1 MFAFQVR
8 SGPRMQPAYRL
19 SRRKFLQAAI
29 VAAAAAGSGMGCA
42 AGRSPWR
49 FLTVDEARTLA
60 AICDQIIPPDEH
72 PGAAWAGVVNY
83 IDRQLCGPLRH
94 LRNSYRTGI
103 AAVDKSSR
111 VLYGANFAVLAETKQ
126 VELLRLM
133 EQGRA
138 PSEAWQQIS
147 SVGFF
152 GLLVDQTMQGFYGDP
167 RHGGNR
173 EGISWKM
180 MGIPYPPIRGR
191 LHYDV
196 NLPNVKNDVNQSQ
209 RTANASVVDSKVK

>member
-1 MFAFQVR
+1 
-8 SGPRMQPAYRL
+8 MQPAYRL

-94 LRNSYRTGI
+94 LRNSYRIRVNAVVVGAGAGGGI
-103 AAVDKSSR
+103 VAKE
-111 VLYGANFAVLAETKQ
+111 LAKP
-126 VELLRLM
+126 
-133 EQGRA
+133 G
-138 PSEAWQQIS
+138 
-147 SVGFF
+147 
-152 GLLVDQTMQGFYGDP
+152 
-167 RHGGNR
+167 
-173 EGISWKM
+173 
-180 MGIPYPPIRGR
+180 
-191 LHYDV
+191 
-196 NLPNVKNDVNQSQ
+196 
-209 RTANASVVDSKVK
+209 

>member
-1 MFAFQVR
+1 
-8 SGPRMQPAYRL
+8 MQPAYRL

-111 VLYGANFAVLAETKQ
+111 ALYGASFVALAETRQ
-126 VELLRLM
+126 VELLTLM

-147 SVGFF
+147 CVEFF

-180 MGIPYPPIRGR
+180 LGIPYPPIRGR

-196 NLPNVKNDVNQSQ
+196 NSPNLKNDVNRSQ